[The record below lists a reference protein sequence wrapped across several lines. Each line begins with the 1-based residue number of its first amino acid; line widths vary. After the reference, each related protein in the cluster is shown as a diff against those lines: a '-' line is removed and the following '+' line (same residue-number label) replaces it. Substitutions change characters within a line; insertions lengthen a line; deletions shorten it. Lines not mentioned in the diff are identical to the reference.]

1 MRSFHPFKNSHEGY
15 DALSPVEV
23 QVSVYLFNLH
33 NCSFRDPLITS
44 SNCCFLN
51 STLGIFSS
59 VPFLW
64 ISGISAI
71 YLKLQDHVHLLFLVP
86 FSSTSLM
93 HYWVLLR
100 DMIPVLKSLW
110 HFYCAHL
117 ILHTLQE
124 NYVPWVQ
131 SQNPVILEYIFT
143 INREKANT
151 VIANSIMRYENN
163 ILSSGR
169 RDGENT

>member
-1 MRSFHPFKNSHEGY
+1 MENTSSGTLEIIIAVWCEFPLQKYIILISKVMRSFHPFKNSHEGY

-33 NCSFRDPLITS
+33 NCSFRDSLITS

-59 VPFLW
+59 VPFLR

-117 ILHTLQE
+117 ILHTLQ
-124 NYVPWVQ
+124 
-131 SQNPVILEYIFT
+131 
-143 INREKANT
+143 
-151 VIANSIMRYENN
+151 
-163 ILSSGR
+163 
-169 RDGENT
+169 